1 MKSKTSKNSS
11 STDQGDSQENSVF
24 DFLYHDPQRIASFLS
39 QFDENGH
46 LTQVVQKAGKK
57 SATNDSGQL
66 SARLG
71 VPFVGGGD
79 ANLSTTNTQSA
90 EREGQR
96 TYDPVWANSLLL
108 LEYLTDQNFIQ
119 RHLPNANMGQF
130 VLVKGNLWVI
140 DLGLMKDIF
149 SNPTVQGFLTSQ
161 SGAAT
166 AQQTIAMTMG
176 VSLVTVIPHVTQA
189 VLSAPSGL
197 TWSSLNPAGLTMPA
211 ADLLMKHGFSIG
223 GKWSILGVLDA
234 VPDKALP
241 PAPPASLGPYVTGLV
256 SMAPSI
262 RPMLGRPSDA
272 YGITPLLIFREVS

>member
-1 MKSKTSKNSS
+1 MKSTTPKSS
-11 STDQGDSQENSVF
+11 SNTGQGESRENSVF

-57 SATNDSGQL
+57 SGTNDSGQL

-71 VPFVGGGD
+71 VPFVAGGD
-79 ANLSTTNTQSA
+79 ANLSTTNTHTS

-108 LEYLTDQNFIQ
+108 LEYLNDQKFIQ

-149 SNPTVQGFLTSQ
+149 SNATVQTMFASQ
-161 SGAAT
+161 MGATDPGQMAA
-166 AQQTIAMTMG
+166 AQLGM
-176 VSLVTVIPHVTQA
+176 SLVTIVPHVIQA
-189 VLSAPSGL
+189 VIAAPSGT
-197 TWSSLNPAGLTMPA
+197 TWSSLNPSGLTMPP

-223 GKWSILGVLDA
+223 GKWSVLGVLDA
-234 VPDKALP
+234 TPDKAAA
-241 PAPPASLGPYVTGLV
+241 PAPPSLGPYVGGLI
-256 SMAPSI
+256 SMAPAI
-262 RPMLGRPSDA
+262 RPMLGRPADA